1 MNLMQWR
8 YCVFYG
14 SNTGAWREDILRV
27 NGFDEDFV
35 GRGGEDRVIGF
46 RLKNLGIKFRYLKH
60 SFVQYHLDHPRPYYS
75 ADKSAL
81 KRSLL
86 KSRMRSGTTWIPAG
100 IQQLKPD
107 TH

>member
-1 MNLMQWR
+1 MQWR

-86 KSRMRSGTTWIPAG
+86 KSRMRPGTTWIPAG

-107 TH
+107 TL